1 LIGPHKLSG
10 YRIDGTEEKLGLT
23 IDGTSAEDLGHRRPW
38 RKKMGHDSV
47 GGTGFLIAGTE
58 IQEPLPEKPACG
70 RVIDA
75 ERER

>member
-1 LIGPHKLSG
+1 MIGPQKLSG
-10 YRIDGTEEKLGLT
+10 CRIDSTKEKLGLT
-23 IDGTSAEDLGHRRPW
+23 IDGVSAADLGHRRLW
-38 RKKMGHDSV
+38 RNKMGHDSV

-58 IQEPLPEKPACG
+58 IQDTFPEKPACS

>member
-10 YRIDGTEEKLGLT
+10 YRIDGAKEKLWLT
-23 IDGTSAEDLGHRRPW
+23 IDGTLAADLGHRRLW
-38 RKKMGHDSV
+38 RNKMGHDSV

-58 IQEPLPEKPACG
+58 IQETLPEKPACG

-75 ERER
+75 EREL